1 MSKKKWNLGRIL
13 SYRFKVQL
21 TPTEFGWPVS
31 VKESN
36 KKDTGNENT
45 NKQNGLLLH
54 VSPTYN
60 VLRHMYIVLPD
71 DLAKGKRLVGGIVPV
86 VTVVV
91 VDPVVI
97 VVAGVV

>member
-1 MSKKKWNLGRIL
+1 MW
-13 SYRFKVQL
+13 
-21 TPTEFGWPVS
+21 
-31 VKESN
+31 
-36 KKDTGNENT
+36 
-45 NKQNGLLLH
+45 LLLH

>member
-1 MSKKKWNLGRIL
+1 MLPLKNFVTL
-13 SYRFKVQL
+13 
-21 TPTEFGWPVS
+21 EFFHW
-31 VKESN
+31 
-36 KKDTGNENT
+36 
-45 NKQNGLLLH
+45 LLLH

-97 VVAGVV
+97 VVAAVV

>member
-1 MSKKKWNLGRIL
+1 MVRSNHLAPFVVAPCCKHPKWRLR
-13 SYRFKVQL
+13 
-21 TPTEFGWPVS
+21 
-31 VKESN
+31 
-36 KKDTGNENT
+36 D
-45 NKQNGLLLH
+45 GLLLH

>member
-1 MSKKKWNLGRIL
+1 M
-13 SYRFKVQL
+13 
-21 TPTEFGWPVS
+21 
-31 VKESN
+31 KEPRA
-36 KKDTGNENT
+36 ELRAR
-45 NKQNGLLLH
+45 GLLLH

>member
-1 MSKKKWNLGRIL
+1 ML
-13 SYRFKVQL
+13 SER
-21 TPTEFGWPVS
+21 VS
-31 VKESN
+31 VSSWS
-36 KKDTGNENT
+36 
-45 NKQNGLLLH
+45 GLLLH

>member
-1 MSKKKWNLGRIL
+1 MPFDPGP
-13 SYRFKVQL
+13 FK
-21 TPTEFGWPVS
+21 GCYS
-31 VKESN
+31 VR
-36 KKDTGNENT
+36 
-45 NKQNGLLLH
+45 LLLH

>member
-1 MSKKKWNLGRIL
+1 MAVIIKNA
-13 SYRFKVQL
+13 
-21 TPTEFGWPVS
+21 
-31 VKESN
+31 
-36 KKDTGNENT
+36 GNERIFT
-45 NKQNGLLLH
+45 TKGFGLLLH

-60 VLRHMYIVLPD
+60 ALRHMYIVLPD
-71 DLAKGKRLVGGIVPV
+71 DRAKGKRLVGGIVPA

>member
-1 MSKKKWNLGRIL
+1 MKQAGITNICFSSGLIHCNSVSLKCMLKLLYNLETCI
-13 SYRFKVQL
+13 
-21 TPTEFGWPVS
+21 
-31 VKESN
+31 
-36 KKDTGNENT
+36 
-45 NKQNGLLLH
+45 
-54 VSPTYN
+54 SPTYN

>member
-1 MSKKKWNLGRIL
+1 MFAWAAVFQSQVIWEEKRLI
-13 SYRFKVQL
+13 S
-21 TPTEFGWPVS
+21 
-31 VKESN
+31 
-36 KKDTGNENT
+36 
-45 NKQNGLLLH
+45 GLLLH

>member
-1 MSKKKWNLGRIL
+1 MGLRTAS
-13 SYRFKVQL
+13 
-21 TPTEFGWPVS
+21 TPERAERDWRAQRLKMAEDVGW
-31 VKESN
+31 
-36 KKDTGNENT
+36 
-45 NKQNGLLLH
+45 LLLH

>member
-1 MSKKKWNLGRIL
+1 MPCIHNN
-13 SYRFKVQL
+13 VTPL
-21 TPTEFGWPVS
+21 TITVYIAGTYYFPVS
-31 VKESN
+31 SGGARLEAAGKW
-36 KKDTGNENT
+36 
-45 NKQNGLLLH
+45 LLLH

>member
-1 MSKKKWNLGRIL
+1 MENAW
-13 SYRFKVQL
+13 
-21 TPTEFGWPVS
+21 
-31 VKESN
+31 SN
-36 KKDTGNENT
+36 RSNST
-45 NKQNGLLLH
+45 QNSFQYFMFCMHVWRLLLH